1 MNGRWG
7 GTGRG
12 EEDGEKS
19 SESEVKNTFQK
30 VLPKHFGG
38 RFRKDAGSGGK
49 CHPAYSS
56 KHN

>member
-1 MNGRWG
+1 VRGIVGVQSKDWLNGRWG

-30 VLPKHFGG
+30 VLPKTL
-38 RFRKDAGSGGK
+38 
-49 CHPAYSS
+49 
-56 KHN
+56 